1 VRGDVVVE
9 VKAGD
14 ALLGLTEGW
23 LVERF
28 VAVGKKENGKGRKT
42 AKKK

>member
-1 VRGDVVVE
+1 VVE

-23 LVERF
+23 AMERF
-28 VAVGKKENGKGRKT
+28 VVVGKMEEKKKT
-42 AKKK
+42 GAKKKKFPE